1 MKIKHF
7 MYLLALVLMIN
18 LNACSSDSPEE
29 EIPEVPPQEEPGTDP
44 NVPQGA
50 DIVVSPNTLLLKD
63 GLDKYVDNPV
73 EGSTL
78 SLNTG
83 VQASELPEVGRVL
96 LYGGISDKFPLGF
109 LGKVSKVEKTA
120 TGYDIETEPA
130 SLEETFDKLYVND
143 TLDIELDDTAL
154 AQSRAIKSHKDAE
167 GYTGLQTRFEFPL
180 GKDLNGIEGWEV
192 GDLSASLEGRV
203 IYGVGLAMKLH
214 CFMDMDKAKGKKPH
228 IEFGFFLKTESG
240 LDATLEGSLGIA
252 PSTYSK
258 DLWDILIKPAV
269 LAGGVGQVVSLI
281 VTPHFTGKLFTE
293 INGEVDFAAEAHHK
307 DKWEIKY
314 VYKDGKSELLPPTHQ
329 NIREDPFKPTS
340 VKLKGKYSAG
350 MAAAVEVR
358 LFNIKEASCGVQ
370 MKAGPAIEGNIIYED
385 KDGTDLI
392 YSKLKDC
399 SLAFTPLNVNG
410 SLSAKVPLFT
420 KEAGSGASMVPFSQ
434 ELFST
439 DVFPKTEFFLFP
451 DFEPSEPFRLKDDI
465 YVAYTAS
472 RLTLFP
478 YEFGLRLTDDSNKIV
493 ADHDKGEVES
503 KEHGS
508 GTEKSTH
515 ISTTFTETD
524 PKKTYYVRP
533 TLKAPI
539 FKTVIPAEPVVTLKG
554 TERTERDALIALYQA
569 TDGDHWAVNTNW
581 CSDKPLSE
589 WYGITTDSKGKVTTI
604 DLAENK
610 LNGVF
615 ELSDFQELKKILCG
629 NQMYGGN
636 TSAYNQIKEVNFQ
649 KCPKLHTIS
658 FAYSS
663 VEKFVAKDC
672 QALYSLDVSQNLLTD
687 LDLSSYP
694 NLAYLTVYQNQLTK
708 LDLSKNAL
716 LHSLSCSDNPLGEL
730 ALSHLSKLD
739 NLNCRNAQLTALDL
753 SGLSNLTAL
762 QCDKNPI
769 TALDLSP
776 CPKLR
781 LLWCTESDLAS
792 LDVSGLQELEY
803 VNCPFNKKMETFYAR
818 HNPKLVK
825 IWLGESFGGGTPDAL
840 KVFEAVDC
848 PALEE
853 ILCLSTGT
861 STSYVLKGC
870 NALQK
875 LACSNSG
882 VPSLDLRECP
892 NLRELAC
899 DLCNLKTLDVTPCRQ
914 LQELFCG
921 GNPLTSLNMS
931 TNGALLKIYCH
942 NCTFDKLDVYAAS
955 NLNELNAGKHK
966 TIRLRNKPAHF
977 QCEEWGEYDLD
988 KYKEPNHIMGHQYP
1002 ELIFY

>member
-7 MYLLALVLMIN
+7 MYLLALVLMVN

-29 EIPEVPPQEEPGTDP
+29 ETPEVPPQEEPGTDP
-44 NVPQGA
+44 NAPQGA
-50 DIVVSPNTLLLKD
+50 DIVVNPNTLLLKD

-78 SLNTG
+78 SLNAG

-154 AQSRAIKSHKDAE
+154 AQSRAINFHKDAE

-180 GKDLNGIEGWEV
+180 GKSLNGIEGWKV

-203 IYGVGLAMKLH
+203 VYGIGFGMKLH
-214 CFMDMDKAKGKKPH
+214 CFMDMDKTKGKKLH

-240 LDATLEGSLGIA
+240 LNTTLEGSLGEV
-252 PSTYSK
+252 PSSYSK
-258 DLWDILIKPAV
+258 DLWDIPIKPAV

-281 VTPHFTGKLFTE
+281 MTPHFTGKLFTE
-293 INGEVDFAAEAHHK
+293 INGEVDFAAESHHK

-340 VKLKGKYSAG
+340 VKLKGTYSAG

-358 LFNIKEASCGVQ
+358 LFNTKEASCGIE
-370 MKAGPAIEGNIIYED
+370 MKAGPVIEGNIIYED

-399 SLAFTPLNVNG
+399 SLAFTPFNVNG
-410 SLSAKVPLFT
+410 SLSAEVPLLA
-420 KEAGSGASMVPFSQ
+420 EEDAPGVSIVPFSQ

-439 DVFPKTEFFLFP
+439 DVFPKTELFLFP
-451 DFEPSEPFRLKDDI
+451 DFEPSDPFRFKDEI
-465 YVAYTAS
+465 YVAYTAN

-493 ADHDKGEVES
+493 ADHGKGEVES

-524 PKKTYYVRP
+524 LKKTYYVRP
-533 TLKAPI
+533 TLKVPI
-539 FKTVIPAEPVVTLKG
+539 FKTVIPAKPVVTLKG

-629 NQMYGGN
+629 NQKYGGN

-649 KCPKLHTIS
+649 KCPKLHTVS

-672 QALYSLDVSQNLLTD
+672 QALYSLAVSQNLLTD
-687 LDLSSYP
+687 LDLTSYP
-694 NLAYLTVYQNQLTK
+694 NLTYLTVDKNQLTK

-716 LHSLSCSDNPLGEL
+716 LRMLSCSDNPLGGL
-730 ALSHLSKLD
+730 ALSHLSKLES
-739 NLNCRNAQLTALDL
+739 LYCRNAQLTALDL
-753 SGLSNLTAL
+753 SGLSNLTDL
-762 QCDKNPI
+762 QCDRNPI
-769 TALDLSP
+769 TTLDLSP
-776 CPKLR
+776 CPKLQ
-781 LLWCTESDLAS
+781 LLGCTESDLTS
-792 LDVSGLQELEY
+792 LDISGLQELEY
-803 VNCPFNKKMETFYAR
+803 VNCPWNKKMETFYAR

-853 ILCLSTGT
+853 ILCLSTGK

-875 LACSNSG
+875 LFCSNSG

-892 NLRELAC
+892 NLRDLAC
-899 DLCNLKTLDVTPCRQ
+899 DLCNLETLDVTPCRQ
-914 LQELFCG
+914 LQELLCND
-921 GNPLTSLNMS
+921 NPLTSLNMS
-931 TNGALLKIYCH
+931 TNSALLKISCQ

-955 NLNELNAGKHK
+955 NLNELIAGKHK
-966 TIRLRNKPAHF
+966 TIRLRNKPAYF
-977 QCEEWGEYDLD
+977 RCEEWGEYDPD
-988 KYKEPNHIMGHQYP
+988 KYKEPNHMGHQYP

>member
-44 NVPQGA
+44 NAPQGA

-78 SLNTG
+78 SLNAG

-120 TGYDIETEPA
+120 TGYAIETEPA

-143 TLDIELDDTAL
+143 TLDIELDEAAL
-154 AQSRAIKSHKDAE
+154 AQSRTITPHKDAE
-167 GYTGLQTRFEFPL
+167 GYTGLQARFDIPL
-180 GKDLNGIEGWEV
+180 GKRLNHIEGWKV
-192 GDLSASLEGRV
+192 GDFSASLDGRV
-203 IYGVGLAMKLH
+203 LYGVGLAMKLH

-240 LDATLEGSLGIA
+240 LDATLKGSLGEA

-258 DLWDILIKPAV
+258 KLWEIPIKPSI
-269 LAGGVGQVVSLI
+269 LAGGVGQAVSL
-281 VTPHFTGKLFTE
+281 VMTPYLIGELFTE
-293 INGEVDFAAEAHHK
+293 INGEVDFAAEARHK

-314 VYKDGKSELLPPTHQ
+314 VYKDGKSVLVGPIHQ
-329 NIREDPFKPTS
+329 NIREDPFRPTS
-340 VKLKGKYSAG
+340 VKLKGTYSAG
-350 MAAAVEVR
+350 MSAKIEVR
-358 LFNIKEASCGVQ
+358 LFNIEKANCGVEL
-370 MKAGPAIEGNIIYED
+370 KAGPVIEGNIIYED

-410 SLSAKVPLFT
+410 SLSAEVPLYIA
-420 KEAGSGASMVPFSQ
+420 EDGSGASIVPFSQ
-434 ELFST
+434 KLF
-439 DVFPKTEFFLFP
+439 DVNPFSKTEFFLFP

-493 ADHDKGEVES
+493 ADRGEGEVEIM
-503 KEHGS
+503 EHDQS
-508 GTEKSTH
+508 TTH

-524 PKKTYYVRP
+524 PKKTYYARP

-539 FKTVIPAEPVVTLKG
+539 FNTVIPAEPVVTLKG
-554 TERTERDALIALYQA
+554 TERTERDELVALYQG

-589 WYGITTDSKGKVTTI
+589 WYGITTDSNGKVI
-604 DLAENK
+604 AIKLPENR

-615 ELSDFQELKKILCG
+615 ELSDFPELKEVTCG
-629 NQMYGGN
+629 NQVYGGN
-636 TSAYNQIKEVNFQ
+636 PSAHNQIKEVNFQ
-649 KCPKLHTIS
+649 KCPKLNTVS
-658 FAYSS
+658 FAYSL
-663 VEKFVAKDC
+663 VEKFTTKDC
-672 QALYSLDVSQNLLTD
+672 NTLNSLDVSQNLLTD

-694 NLAYLTVYQNQLTK
+694 NLAYLRVYKNQLTK

-716 LHSLSCSDNPLGEL
+716 LRLLFCSDNPLGGL
-730 ALSHLSKLD
+730 VLSHLSKLESLD
-739 NLNCRNAQLTALDL
+739 CQNAQLTALDL
-753 SGLSNLTAL
+753 SGLSNLTVL
-762 QCDKNPI
+762 QCDRNPI
-769 TALDLSP
+769 TTLDLSP
-776 CPKLR
+776 CPKLQV
-781 LLWCTESDLAS
+781 LWCTGSDLTS
-792 LDVSGLQELEY
+792 LDVSGLRELEY
-803 VNCPFNKKMETFYAR
+803 VNCPENRKMETFYA
-818 HNPKLVK
+818 HNNPKLVK
-825 IWLGESFGGGTPDAL
+825 VWLGESSGGRDIGVL
-840 KVFEAVDC
+840 KKFEAIDC
-848 PALEE
+848 PALKE
-853 ILCLSTGT
+853 ILCLATGT
-861 STSYVLKGC
+861 STSYVLNGC
-870 NALQK
+870 NALES
-875 LACSNSG
+875 LSCTYSG

-892 NLRELAC
+892 NLKKLNCGSC
-899 DLCNLKTLDVTPCRQ
+899 DLRTLDVTPCRQ
-914 LQELFCG
+914 LQELFCND
-921 GNPLTSLNMS
+921 NPLTSLNMS
-931 TNGALLKIYCH
+931 TNSALLKIWCQS
-942 NCTFDKLDVYAAS
+942 CTFDKLDVYAAS

-966 TIRLRNKPAHF
+966 TIRLRNKPAYF
-977 QCEEWGEYDLD
+977 RCEEWGEYDLD
-988 KYKEPNHIMGHQYP
+988 KYKEPNHIMGYQYP

>member
-1 MKIKHF
+1 M
-7 MYLLALVLMIN
+7 
-18 LNACSSDSPEE
+18 
-29 EIPEVPPQEEPGTDP
+29 
-44 NVPQGA
+44 
-50 DIVVSPNTLLLKD
+50 
-63 GLDKYVDNPV
+63 
-73 EGSTL
+73 
-78 SLNTG
+78 
-83 VQASELPEVGRVL
+83 
-96 LYGGISDKFPLGF
+96 
-109 LGKVSKVEKTA
+109 
-120 TGYDIETEPA
+120 
-130 SLEETFDKLYVND
+130 
-143 TLDIELDDTAL
+143 
-154 AQSRAIKSHKDAE
+154 
-167 GYTGLQTRFEFPL
+167 
-180 GKDLNGIEGWEV
+180 
-192 GDLSASLEGRV
+192 
-203 IYGVGLAMKLH
+203 
-214 CFMDMDKAKGKKPH
+214 
-228 IEFGFFLKTESG
+228 
-240 LDATLEGSLGIA
+240 
-252 PSTYSK
+252 
-258 DLWDILIKPAV
+258 
-269 LAGGVGQVVSLI
+269 I

-803 VNCPFNKKMETFYAR
+803 VNCPFNKRWKPSMRAT
-818 HNPKLVK
+818 
-825 IWLGESFGGGTPDAL
+825 TP
-840 KVFEAVDC
+840 
-848 PALEE
+848 
-853 ILCLSTGT
+853 
-861 STSYVLKGC
+861 
-870 NALQK
+870 N
-875 LACSNSG
+875 
-882 VPSLDLRECP
+882 
-892 NLRELAC
+892 
-899 DLCNLKTLDVTPCRQ
+899 
-914 LQELFCG
+914 
-921 GNPLTSLNMS
+921 
-931 TNGALLKIYCH
+931 
-942 NCTFDKLDVYAAS
+942 
-955 NLNELNAGKHK
+955 
-966 TIRLRNKPAHF
+966 
-977 QCEEWGEYDLD
+977 
-988 KYKEPNHIMGHQYP
+988 
-1002 ELIFY
+1002 